1 MKTEVVGLCG
11 QQLEQTRNIHNFRMS
26 TRLIVDPGQ
35 NNETPHRKNRTAEQR
50 TICEETRLAL
60 VKLIDSHMAH
70 RIAQGQ

>member
-11 QQLEQTRNIHNFRMS
+11 QQLEQTRNMHN
-26 TRLIVDPGQ
+26 GQ